1 MSAALLFKLY
11 ILILILAIGASLA
24 SGLFFLVKDERGS
37 RRLLGSLTVRITLSV
52 ILFVSL
58 FIGYVNG
65 WIQPHGLAG

>member
-24 SGLFFLVKDERGS
+24 SGLFFLVKDESAS

-58 FIGYVNG
+58 LIGYVNG
-65 WIQPHGLAG
+65 GIQPHGLAG

>member
-11 ILILILAIGASLA
+11 ILALILAIGASLA
-24 SGLFFLVKDERGS
+24 SGLFFLVKDDAGS
-37 RRLLGSLTVRITLSV
+37 RRVLGSLTVRITLSI

-58 FIGYVNG
+58 LIGYVYG